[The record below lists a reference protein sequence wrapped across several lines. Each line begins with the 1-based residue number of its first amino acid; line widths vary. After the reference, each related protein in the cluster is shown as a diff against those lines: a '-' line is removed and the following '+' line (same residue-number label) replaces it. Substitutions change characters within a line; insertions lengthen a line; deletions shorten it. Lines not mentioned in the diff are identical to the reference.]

1 MRNFEEKGRKTWHAT
16 KKKMN
21 EGITEHSTRCFQCPP
36 QGVAPCGALL
46 PFEGTLKRKGLDQ
59 KIRNYANEN
68 KNTWRSL
75 SNIHEYRNH
84 GSQYPPQGVSPCGT
98 LLLLLRR
105 GIEMK
110 WTPFIHY
117 QYENSMKK
125 LAIAVEPASALTV
138 WLIDFSNCDV
148 RAPPDTTRRKDDCGL
163 RNDYDLFKVPRVIFA
178 ALHHVTR
185 AMEWFSQSIQ
195 W

>member
-1 MRNFEEKGRKTWHAT
+1 MFWNDEKTSIRWNTQEYMETKLIHLVMCEVHYMKCSRVLGALMGHMKDRHAWHRSAVRYREHEKFWREGPKDLT
-16 KKKMN
+16 CYEKKMN

-117 QYENSMKK
+117 
-125 LAIAVEPASALTV
+125 
-138 WLIDFSNCDV
+138 
-148 RAPPDTTRRKDDCGL
+148 
-163 RNDYDLFKVPRVIFA
+163 
-178 ALHHVTR
+178 
-185 AMEWFSQSIQ
+185 
-195 W
+195 